1 MEFSYAKDFDVGT
14 KGMPHVVMRPRIPI
28 RISNVRPARRGGSD
42 SGYAADALAD
52 SGADASLITREA
64 ADAIGIDFAAL
75 QKVYMVT
82 PFGRFEARR
91 ALVRIEV
98 VHKGRRI
105 DPGKMPAT
113 VPIKDVAGLGSHP
126 FIVAGR
132 SNIFSQY
139 TIKFDDSRQIL
150 VMKRI

>member
-1 MEFSYAKDFDVGT
+1 
-14 KGMPHVVMRPRIPI
+14 
-28 RISNVRPARRGGSD
+28 
-42 SGYAADALAD
+42 
-52 SGADASLITREA
+52 
-64 ADAIGIDFAAL
+64 
-75 QKVYMVT
+75 MVT
-82 PFGRFEARR
+82 PFGKFEARR

-139 TIKFDDSRQIL
+139 TMKFDDSRQIL